1 MTSNDSGVESST
13 DNDECAQP
21 QLSKKLVS
29 SAEYALVPAGR
40 TRTNDK
46 SPMAMRLN
54 ISTDPV
60 VFAKP
65 VFEEIPG
72 RKLKCLFELANP
84 ALPGPLDRF
93 QSCLTPI
100 QEYTEMLLEMD
111 RQSSSSQSKSN
122 VGPCRVHACRG
133 YIKHRQKV
141 LNFRDSH
148 RLCRAASLN
157 NTELLEQMLKA
168 GVNPNCWDS
177 RKRTPLHLAACK
189 GYTEAVR
196 LLLKYGANPNIKDSL
211 GNNPLHLAACTH
223 HMEVVTLLLKGGT
236 DVSSCD
242 AHGRSP
248 LHLAQSKLRL
258 LTQYK
263 NDDACSCIKET
274 VLQVIDMLL
283 AYFDK
288 QQGSS
293 DEAELL
299 NAFQSRLK
307 ISDTEERVST
317 EIQDLLNNLSTLKLN
332 K

>member
-21 QLSKKLVS
+21 QLSQKLVS
-29 SAEYALVPAGR
+29 CAETALVSTSKMKNEEFPLALC
-40 TRTNDK
+40 
-46 SPMAMRLN
+46 LN
-54 ISTDPV
+54 TVSEPL

-65 VFEEIPG
+65 LLDEIPG

-84 ALPGPLDRF
+84 SFPGPLDRF

-100 QEYTEMLLEMD
+100 QEYTEMLLEMEKKN
-111 RQSSSSQSKSN
+111 SSNSRSN
-122 VGPCRVHACRG
+122 AGPCRVHPCKG
-133 YIKHRQKV
+133 YSYIRKKALHI
-141 LNFRDSH
+141 RDSH
-148 RLCRAASLN
+148 RLCRAASMN
-157 NTELLEQMLKA
+157 NTELLEQMLKN

-242 AHGRSP
+242 AQGRSP

-258 LTQYK
+258 LTQCRS
-263 NDDACSCIKET
+263 DTSTSVKET

-283 AYFDK
+283 AYFEK
-288 QQGSS
+288 QKGSS
-293 DEAELL
+293 DESELL
-299 NAFQSRLK
+299 NVFQNRLK
-307 ISDTEERVST
+307 ISDTEERVSS
-317 EIQDLLNNLSTLKLN
+317 ELQDLLNNISNLKLN